1 MAIYCKFLVVLL
13 SGVLLSA
20 CQDNNEIC
28 QNHNASSQ
36 NKYKELIGDFMEKL
50 SFSKCQNPQEN
61 ANETTN
67 KLHNDNKENSVIAVE
82 PPLIHSND
90 EINNM
95 ENAKSYK
102 NFPKASSTWGNY
114 LNPNNELPT
123 TGYQVYYMHMDNPK
137 QILQKDI
144 VQEIYVKYV
153 WDEFLG
159 ITSEKFGAYW
169 VGNLVVDEPTNY
181 QFNINQSWSKSRIIL
196 NGHILNDENKKHNQD
211 FQVFLPKGKHKLE
224 VEFMNGWHTTEF
236 GLQALSLNKAKPIQD
251 PKEHLMQLKAKYPNI
266 QGIFASVYEPEQR
279 EVQIQLANNTKPT
292 ILFLGSYEMV
302 DWKLINAQN
311 SNVVAVVY
319 GGYTNGTR
327 IFGVDDGI
335 VFNAGRKM
343 DYNDGDTDPN
353 CRCHTSHFHCEN
365 TVSIYGYIDTLY
377 QEYGIPIVDFNAEY
391 RANAFIFP
399 NKPNA
404 LNPNDYKLLNK
415 QFTKKIDDER
425 QKCKGN
431 FGKDFESVF
440 KEQ

>member
-1 MAIYCKFLVVLL
+1 MSIYTKSFAVLCIA
-13 SGVLLSA
+13 VLLSA
-20 CQDNNEIC
+20 CQDNQETC
-28 QNHNASSQ
+28 QNHQ
-36 NKYKELIGDFMEKL
+36 KEYRNKYEQIIGDLMDKL
-50 SFSKCQNPQEN
+50 KFSNCQNNLENTNTLDNENQE
-61 ANETTN
+61 TN
-67 KLHNDNKENSVIAVE
+67 LKNDITALEL
-82 PPLIHSND
+82 PLIVAND
-90 EINNM
+90 DGNN
-95 ENAKSYK
+95 EKSYEH
-102 NFPKASSTWGNY
+102 FPKATTTWGNY
-114 LNPNNELPT
+114 LNPNNKIPE
-123 TGYQVYYMHMDNPK
+123 TGYQTYYLNMDNP
-137 QILQKDI
+137 QQVLGTEVQKD
-144 VQEIYVKYV
+144 IYVKYA

-159 ITSEKFGAYW
+159 IPSEKFGAYW
-169 VGNLVVDEPTNY
+169 VGYLLVDEPANY
-181 QFNINQSWSKSRIIL
+181 QFNISQSWSKSRIIL

-211 FQVFLPKGKHKLE
+211 FQVFLPKGKYKLE

-236 GLQALSLNKAKPIQD
+236 GVQALSLNKTKPVQD

-266 QGIFASVYEPEQR
+266 QGIFTSVYEPEQR

-292 ILFLGSYEMV
+292 VLFLGSYEMV

-365 TVSIYGYIDTLY
+365 TVSIYGYIDSLY
-377 QEYGIPIVDFNAEY
+377 QEYGIPIVDFNVAY
-391 RANAFIFP
+391 RENAFIFP
-399 NKPNA
+399 NKPNS
-404 LNPNDYKLLNK
+404 LNPSDYEKLNK
-415 QFTKKIDDER
+415 QFTQKIDDER

-440 KEQ
+440 KEK